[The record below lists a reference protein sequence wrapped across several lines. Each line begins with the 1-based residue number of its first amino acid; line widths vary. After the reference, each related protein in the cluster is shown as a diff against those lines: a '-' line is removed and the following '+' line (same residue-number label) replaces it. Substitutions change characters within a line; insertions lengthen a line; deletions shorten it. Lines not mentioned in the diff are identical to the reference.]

1 MNGHKTLEGMNERQD
16 KDIWTWFYS
25 EQKAHMP
32 KNILKVMSEENMT
45 TPIKAEVNQGNQN
58 PIW

>member
-1 MNGHKTLEGMNERQD
+1 MGTNKTLQGVNERQD
-16 KDIWTWFYS
+16 KDIWTWSCS

-32 KNILKVMSEENMT
+32 KNIIKLISEENVT
-45 TPIKAEVNQGNQN
+45 TSIKAEVNQGNQN